1 MNRTAAR
8 HIAPA
13 LIALALLAGCGDDS
27 SDATSDSAASPA
39 QGQDSALCTGYAE
52 LQKAVEDLRSDPIDP
67 SATPEE
73 VQQQAAEMSAKAASV
88 KASLSKLSALSD
100 GPVAA
105 AVGEMNMKADELR
118 ESLTEAAASA
128 QESMGPKIT
137 EAQTELNA
145 AYDDVTEAIDE
156 KCPAN

>member
-8 HIAPA
+8 LIVPA
-13 LIALALLAGCGDDS
+13 LVSVALLAGCGDDPA
-27 SDATSDSAASPA
+27 DDTSTGAASPA
-39 QGQDSALCTGYAE
+39 GSVNAEVCEGYAD

-67 SATPEE
+67 SATTEQIQE
-73 VQQQAAEMSAKAASV
+73 KAVELSAKSETV
-88 KASLSKLSALSD
+88 KASLSRLSALSD

-105 AVGEMNMKADELR
+105 AVGEMNMKADALN
-118 ESLTEAAASA
+118 ESLTEAAANA

-145 AYDDVTEAIDE
+145 AYDDMTEVLDE
-156 KCPAN
+156 KCPSN

>member
-8 HIAPA
+8 HIVPA
-13 LIALALLAGCGDDS
+13 LVAVALLGGCGDDS
-27 SDATSDSAASPA
+27 SDTTTDGAASPA
-39 QGQDSALCTGYAE
+39 ESVNAQVCEGYAE
-52 LQKAVEDLRSDPIDP
+52 LQKAVEELRADPVDP
-67 SATPEE
+67 SASVEE
-73 VQQQAAEMSAKAASV
+73 IQAKSIELTEKTATV

-118 ESLTEAAASA
+118 ESLTLAAAETK
-128 QESMGPKIT
+128 ESMGPKIT

-145 AYDDVTEAIDE
+145 AYEDVTAALDE